1 VRGDEGTN
9 SVTDGLRDGFANFL
23 ASLPN
28 PLPQIIFQ
36 RFRRPALWWLF
47 RAYGA
52 EFALAPAGPRGNR
65 FRMWLSPAA
74 YSDFIFG
81 TYEAICA
88 QKLAENVKPSTIC
101 VDVGANLGYFTILMS
116 RLVGENGQVIAFE
129 PMPDTYE
136 ILCKNVKLNQLTNIK
151 TIRGAVSN
159 ESGSVQLFTEPS
171 AKLSKTASMVGYR
184 LEGVPQATEVP
195 ALRLDDYYAQEKRLP
210 DLIKMDVEGAEGSV
224 LKGARQ
230 TIARGR
236 PLLLVEIHAWGSP
249 ESQQV
254 LDLLTELGYDASI
267 LEIRGQE
274 ALCLAKPRIG
284 RA

>member
-1 VRGDEGTN
+1 
-9 SVTDGLRDGFANFL
+9 
-23 ASLPN
+23 
-28 PLPQIIFQ
+28 
-36 RFRRPALWWLF
+36 
-47 RAYGA
+47 
-52 EFALAPAGPRGNR
+52 
-65 FRMWLSPAA
+65 
-74 YSDFIFG
+74 
-81 TYEAICA
+81 
-88 QKLAENVKPSTIC
+88 
-101 VDVGANLGYFTILMS
+101 
-116 RLVGENGQVIAFE
+116 
-129 PMPDTYE
+129 
-136 ILCKNVKLNQLTNIK
+136 
-151 TIRGAVSN
+151 
-159 ESGSVQLFTEPS
+159 
-171 AKLSKTASMVGYR
+171 

-267 LEIRGQE
+267 LESRGQE